1 MPFKNNSMDQIMIDL
16 ENSFAGCRSL
26 IDPTAW
32 RGISSGCHHFE
43 TLPAFLDSVQ
53 NYIQSTQTPL
63 FLAEL
68 ARLEWHIWKAKNQ
81 DIEMPAS
88 ALQIALNPS
97 LVLLDL
103 SWVDLTDYLSSAGSS
118 LPHPGQEL
126 VLLWKHPKTGDVQSE
141 TASSESLLVLKMVL
155 ENIDARDV
163 AQTGAIPLVAVRAAV
178 DRTAEKGIIF
188 LPSSRIRR
196 NREVE
201 EASPYT
207 DEQFQVSSSFTLQL
221 HITQACDLH
230 CRHCYD
236 RSDRSALMLPE
247 ALRILEEMDHFC
259 RERNVS
265 GQVSF
270 TGGNPLLHPDFP
282 AMYQAAADYGFTLNV
297 LGNPCD
303 EKQIERLQAIQ
314 PLNFFQVSLE
324 GLPEHNDYIR
334 GKGHFE
340 RTMRFLALLCQMN
353 VYSMVMLT
361 LTKDN
366 MDQVIALG
374 EFLQGKTNAFFFNR
388 LTPVGEGAALAL
400 PSRASYISFLDQYLE
415 AAKRLPVLGY
425 KDNLLNIA
433 MQQQGMAP
441 FGGCTGFGCGAAFNF
456 LSVLPDGEVHA
467 CRKFPSLI
475 GNLKTQ
481 TLAEVCDSEA
491 AERYRNGSEECRS
504 CTMNLVCGG
513 CLASTYSHG
522 LNIFKYK
529 DPFCFCRP

>member
-1 MPFKNNSMDQIMIDL
+1 MPFKNDSLGQNMIDL

-26 IDPTAW
+26 IDPDSW
-32 RGISSGCHHFE
+32 RGIVSDGDRFE
-43 TLPAFLDSVQ
+43 TLQAFVDRVQ
-53 NYIQSTQTPL
+53 QYVRKTQGPL
-63 FLAEL
+63 FLVEL
-68 ARLEWHIWKAKNQ
+68 ARLEWHIWKVKNQ
-81 DIEMPAS
+81 NIEIPAS
-88 ALQIALNPS
+88 ARQIVLNPS
-97 LVLLDL
+97 LVLLELAWADL
-103 SWVDLTDYLSSAGSS
+103 ITFTNTLNSTV
-118 LPHPGQEL
+118 PHPGQEL
-126 VLLWKHPKTGDVQSE
+126 VLIWKNPQTRKACAE
-141 TASSESLLVLKMVL
+141 TATSEDLLILKMAL
-155 ENIDARDV
+155 ENIDAGDV
-163 AQTGAIPLVAVRAAV
+163 AKIGAIPLVAVRAAV
-178 DRTAEKGIIF
+178 DRAAEKGIVF
-188 LPSSRIRR
+188 LPSSRLRR
-196 NREVE
+196 NRKVE
-201 EASPYT
+201 EAFPYA
-207 DEQFQVSSSFTLQL
+207 DEQFRVSSSFTLQL

-236 RSDRSALMLPE
+236 RSDRKALTLPE
-247 ALRILEEMDHFC
+247 AVRIMDEMDHFC
-259 RERNVS
+259 WERNVS

-282 AMYQAAADYGFTLNV
+282 AMYQAASDHGFTLNV
-297 LGNPCD
+297 LGNPCS
-303 EKQIERLQAIQ
+303 EEQIKQLQAIQ

-324 GLPEHNDYIR
+324 GLPEYNDYIR

-340 RTMRFLALLCQMN
+340 RTMCFLALLCQMN

-366 MDQVIALG
+366 LDQVIALG

-400 PSRASYISFLDQYLE
+400 PQKASYISFLNQYLE
-415 AAKRLPVLGY
+415 AAKRLPVLGF

-481 TLAEVCDSEA
+481 TIAEVYDSEA
-491 AERYRNGSEECRS
+491 AERYRNGSEECLS
-504 CTMNLVCGG
+504 CKMNLVCGG

-522 LNIFKYK
+522 LNIFKHK

>member
-1 MPFKNNSMDQIMIDL
+1 MDQIMIDL

-26 IDPTAW
+26 IDPAAW
-32 RGISSGCHHFE
+32 RGIAPGCDHFE
-43 TLPAFLDSVQ
+43 PVQAFLDRIQ
-53 NYIQSTQTPL
+53 NFIQSTQPPL

-68 ARLEWHIWKAKNQ
+68 ARLEWYIWKAKNQ
-81 DIEMPAS
+81 DIEMPVHAR
-88 ALQIALNPS
+88 QIVLNS
-97 LVLLDL
+97 SFVLLDL
-103 SWVDLTDYLSSAGSS
+103 SWVGLTAYASASNS
-118 LPHPGQEL
+118 TAPHPGTEL
-126 VLLWKHPKTGDVQSE
+126 VLIWKHPKTGEVQTE
-141 TASSESLLVLKMVL
+141 PASSESLLVLKMVI

-163 AQTGAIPLVAVRAAV
+163 SILGAIPLIAARVAV
-178 DRTAEKGIIF
+178 DRAAEKGILF

-196 NREVE
+196 NRKVE

-236 RSDRSALMLPE
+236 RSDRKALTLPE

-303 EKQIERLQAIQ
+303 EKQIEKLQAIQ
-314 PLNFFQVSLE
+314 PVNFFQVSLE
-324 GLPEHNDYIR
+324 GLPDYNDYIR

-366 MDQVIALG
+366 MNQLIALG

-433 MQQQGMAP
+433 MQRQGMPP

-481 TLAEVCDSEA
+481 TIAEVYDSAA

-504 CTMNLVCGG
+504 CKMSLVCGG
-513 CLASTYSHG
+513 CLASTYSQG
-522 LNIFKYK
+522 LNIFKHK

>member
-1 MPFKNNSMDQIMIDL
+1 MIDL
-16 ENSFAGCRSL
+16 ANSFAGCRSL
-26 IDPTAW
+26 IDPDAW
-32 RGISSGCHHFE
+32 RGIVSDGDHFE
-43 TLPAFLDSVQ
+43 TLQAFLDSVQ
-53 NYIQSTQTPL
+53 NHVRNTQSPL
-63 FLAEL
+63 FLTEL
-68 ARLEWHIWKAKNQ
+68 ARLEWHIWKVKNQ
-81 DIEMPAS
+81 DIKMPGTV
-88 ALQIALNPS
+88 LQIALNPS

-103 SWVDLTDYLSSAGSS
+103 EWVDLTTFAITLNSTV
-118 LPHPGQEL
+118 PHPGQEL
-126 VLLWKHPKTGDVQSE
+126 VLIWKHPQTSE
-141 TASSESLLVLKMVL
+141 VKVEAASSESLLVLKMVL
-155 ENIDARDV
+155 ENIDVGEV
-163 AQTGAIPLVAVRAAV
+163 AKIGAIPLVAARGAV
-178 DRTAEKGIIF
+178 DRAAGKGIV
-188 LPSSRIRR
+188 LRPPSRIRR
-196 NREVE
+196 NRKVE
-201 EASPYT
+201 EALLYT
-207 DEQFQVSSSFTLQL
+207 EELFQVSASFTLQL

-236 RSDRSALMLPE
+236 RSDRKALTLPE
-247 ALRILEEMDHFC
+247 ASRILGEMDYFC
-259 RERNVS
+259 RERSVS

-282 AMYQAAADYGFTLNV
+282 AMYQAAADFGFTLNV

-303 EKQIERLQAIQ
+303 EKLIKRLQAIQ

-366 MDQVIALG
+366 IDQVIALG
-374 EFLQGKTNAFFFNR
+374 ELLQDKTNAFFFNR

-400 PSRASYISFLDQYLE
+400 PPRESYISFLNQYLD
-415 AAKRLPVLGY
+415 AAKRLPVLGF
-425 KDNLLNIA
+425 KDNLFNIA

-481 TLAEVCDSEA
+481 TIAEVYDSEA
-491 AERYRNGSEECRS
+491 AERYRDGSAECRS
-504 CTMNLVCGG
+504 CKMNLVCGG

-522 LNIFKYK
+522 QDIFAHK
-529 DPFCFCRP
+529 DPFCFQNIGDGSI

>member
-1 MPFKNNSMDQIMIDL
+1 MDQIMIDL

-26 IDPTAW
+26 IDPDAW
-32 RGISSGCHHFE
+32 RGIVFGWDRLE
-43 TLPAFLDSVQ
+43 TSQAFLDSVQ
-53 NYIQSTQTPL
+53 NYARSTQAPL

-68 ARLEWHIWKAKNQ
+68 ARLEWHIWKVKNQ
-81 DIEMPAS
+81 EIEMPAS

-103 SWVDLTDYLSSAGSS
+103 AWVDLTTFPDTLNPAA
-118 LPHPGQEL
+118 PHPGQEL
-126 VLLWKHPKTGDVQSE
+126 VLIWKHPQTREVNVES
-141 TASSESLLVLKMVL
+141 ALSESLLVLKMVI
-155 ENIDARDV
+155 ENIDAGDI
-163 AQTGAIPLVAVRAAV
+163 AKIGAIPLAAVRSAI
-178 DRTAEKGIIF
+178 DRAAEKGIIF

-196 NREVE
+196 NRKVE

-236 RSDRSALMLPE
+236 RSDRQALTLPE
-247 ALRILEEMDHFC
+247 ALRILDEMDHFC
-259 RERNVS
+259 REHNVS

-303 EKQIERLQAIQ
+303 EKQITRLQDIQ

-340 RTMRFLALLCQMN
+340 RTMRFLALLRRMN

-400 PSRASYISFLDQYLE
+400 PSRESYISFLYQYLE

-481 TLAEVCDSEA
+481 TIAEVYDSEA
-491 AERYRNGSEECRS
+491 PLRYRNGSEACRS
-504 CTMNLVCGG
+504 CRMHPVCGG

-522 LNIFKYK
+522 LDIFTHK
-529 DPFCFCRP
+529 DPFCFYRP